1 VGEKIFFT
9 IFLGVRMSLR
19 ESLFSKREWF
29 PNAKNSNRKH
39 HQMNIRPVKN
49 KISGERFLIINE
61 CERLPLGIASLCCDS
76 RISGFQIKCTECR
89 SLYPV
94 RQLNEG
100 GYCESCVDAEIL
112 ASADYI

>member
-1 VGEKIFFT
+1 MPIAF
-9 IFLGVRMSLR
+9 
-19 ESLFSKREWF
+19 
-29 PNAKNSNRKH
+29 
-39 HQMNIRPVKN
+39 
-49 KISGERFLIINE
+49 
-61 CERLPLGIASLCCDS
+61 ASLCCDS

-112 ASADYI
+112 SSADYI